1 MTRVP
6 ITPPDPRQSK
16 DRKLERRDRRRP
28 EVTVRTTRGEDF
40 PAIGDICA
48 RVYPGLPPWD
58 PSYLA
63 GHRERF
69 PEGQL
74 VAVDAADDRV
84 LGFAATLIVLWD
96 DYDMQHSWNEV
107 TGYGTFSTHDPQ
119 GRTLYG
125 AEVFV
130 DPRAQGL
137 GVGKALYA
145 ARRTMCQRLNLKRIR
160 AGARLRNYSHHADE
174 MSADEY
180 VERIIRGEMSDP
192 TLSFQLRQ
200 GFRVLAVVPGYLPS
214 DRDSL
219 GWAAI
224 IDWNNAEYQPRD
236 D

>member
-6 ITPPDPRQSK
+6 ILPPDPRESRQRPRES
-16 DRKLERRDRRRP
+16 LESRRL
-28 EVTVRTTRGEDF
+28 EVAVRLTEERDF

-48 RVYPGLPPWD
+48 KVYPGLPPWH
-58 PSYLA
+58 PTYLA
-63 GHRERF
+63 HHRRQF
-69 PEGQL
+69 SQGQL
-74 VAVDAADDRV
+74 VAVDPDTDRV

-96 DYDMQHSWNEV
+96 DYDMHHTWNEV
-107 TGYGTFSTHDPQ
+107 TGEGTFSTHDPT
-119 GRTLYG
+119 GKTLYG

-130 DPRAQGL
+130 DPRAQGR

-145 ARRTMCQRLNLKRIR
+145 ARRDLCRRLNLKRIR
-160 AGARLRNYSHHADE
+160 AGARLRNYSQHADE

-180 VERIIRGEMSDP
+180 VERIVRGRMSDP

-224 IDWNNAEYQPRD
+224 IDWNNASYAD
-236 D
+236 